1 MSNRKVRNDMM
12 KRRLIRFICM
22 LALAVF
28 TVSAACAEGMIVI
41 NEGLPSLSQEE
52 TLEML
57 SEVTEEYFRDPD
69 IAAELEQEISMRQI
83 GDPFDED
90 EGKIVSLG
98 TVMHDGHTMQ
108 FLMDIIGEPD
118 ENGKY
123 PLYIALHG
131 GGECEPENND
141 SQWFMMYEYYR
152 EAVYSGIYIAC
163 RGITDTWDLHFR
175 PESYPLYDR
184 LIKAMIHMYDAD
196 PNQVYLLG
204 FSAGGDG
211 VYQIAARMA
220 DRFAAANMSS
230 GHPNGVSLRNLL
242 NCPFSIQ
249 VGVRDYYSESA
260 LRCVRGAEYEKVL
273 TGYHELLGEGYEHQ
287 VLVHVPEGHN
297 YDDYSSG
304 HESEVLADPA
314 AFADPAIV
322 EDMLRS
328 FEETFDSIVGP
339 DDSGLSYYPAEAKP
353 AFDEAVQRIVKE
365 DFNLETT
372 FVNTS
377 AVDYVSGFTRNPA
390 PKTVVWDLSTRA
402 EKRTVSSFYWLKADA
417 SVTEGLITAILS
429 GDNTITVYPEDV
441 SGNFSIL
448 VNPALLDVSRP
459 IQIITPEGEYGV
471 RVNPS
476 RKTMF
481 ASVLETGDP
490 TLAWV
495 AEIPYSSLSASN

>member
-1 MSNRKVRNDMM
+1 
-12 KRRLIRFICM
+12 M
-22 LALAVF
+22 LVLAVF
-28 TVSAACAEGMIVI
+28 TVFAACAEGVIVI
-41 NEGLPSLSQEE
+41 NEDLPSLSQEE
-52 TLEML
+52 TQEMV
-57 SEVTEEYFRDPD
+57 SEVTEEYFQDPD
-69 IAAELEQEISMRQI
+69 IAAELEQEIGIRQI
-83 GDPFDED
+83 GDPFDEE
-90 EGKIVSLG
+90 EGKVMSLG
-98 TVMHDGHTMQ
+98 TLVHEGHTMQ
-108 FLMDIIGEPD
+108 CLIDVIGEPG

-123 PLYIALHG
+123 PLDITLHG
-131 GGECEPENND
+131 GGEGEPEGND
-141 SQWFMMYEYYR
+141 SQWFMMYDYYR
-152 EAVYSGIYIAC
+152 EAVHSGIYVAC

-196 PNQVYLLG
+196 PNRVYLLG

-211 VYQIAARMA
+211 VYQIAARMT

-230 GHPNGVSLRNLL
+230 GHPNGMSLRNLL

-249 VGVRDYYSESA
+249 VGVRDYYSEDA
-260 LRCVRGAEYEKVL
+260 LRCVRGAEYEQVL
-273 TGYHELLGEGYEHQ
+273 TGYHELLEEGYEHQ

-322 EDMLRS
+322 EGMLHS
-328 FEETFDSIVGP
+328 FEEAYDTIVGQE
-339 DDSGLSYYPAEAKP
+339 DSGLSYYPAEVNP
-353 AFDEAVQRIVKE
+353 AFDDAVRRIVKE
-365 DFNLETT
+365 DFNLEITS
-372 FVNTS
+372 VNTS

-390 PKTVVWDLSTRA
+390 PKTVVWNLSTRA

-441 SGNFSIL
+441 SGDFSIL

-459 IQIITPEGEYGV
+459 IQIMTPEGGYEV

-476 RKTMF
+476 RETMY
-481 ASVLETGDP
+481 ASIRETGDP
-490 TLAWV
+490 SLAWV

>member
-1 MSNRKVRNDMM
+1 
-12 KRRLIRFICM
+12 M

-28 TVSAACAEGMIVI
+28 AVSAACAEGLIVI
-41 NEGLPSLSQEE
+41 NEDLPALSQEE

-57 SEVTEEYFRDPD
+57 SDVTEEYFQDPD
-69 IAAELEQEISMRQI
+69 IAAELEEEIGIREM
-83 GDPFDED
+83 GDPFDEE
-90 EGKIVSLG
+90 EGKILSLG
-98 TVMHDGHTMQ
+98 TVAHEGHTMR
-108 FLMDIIGEPD
+108 FLMDVIGEPD

-123 PLYIALHG
+123 PLYITLHG
-131 GGECEPENND
+131 GGESEPEDND
-141 SQWFMMYEYYR
+141 SQWFMMFDYYR
-152 EAVYSGIYIAC
+152 EAVQSGIYIAC

-184 LIKAMIHMYDAD
+184 LIRAMIHMYDAD
-196 PNQVYLLG
+196 PDRVYLLG

-211 VYQIAARMA
+211 VYQIAARMT

-260 LRCVRGAEYEKVL
+260 LRCVRGAEYEQVL

-297 YDDYSSG
+297 YDDYSTG

-322 EDMLRS
+322 EGMLSS
-328 FEETFDSIVGP
+328 FEEAFDTIVGQ
-339 DDSGLSYYPAEAKP
+339 DYGGLSYFPAEVNP

-365 DFNLETT
+365 DYGLETA
-372 FVNTS
+372 FVNTG
-377 AVDYVSGFTRNPA
+377 AVDFVSGFTRDPA

-417 SVTEGLITAILS
+417 SVTQGLITAFLS

-441 SGNFSIL
+441 NGDFSIL
-448 VNPALLDVSRP
+448 INPALLDVSRP
-459 IQIITPEGEYGV
+459 IQIITPEGEYEV

-476 RKTMF
+476 RETTY
-481 ASVLETGDP
+481 ASILETGDP
-490 TLAWV
+490 ELAWV
-495 AEIPYSSLSASN
+495 AEIPYSSLSESD